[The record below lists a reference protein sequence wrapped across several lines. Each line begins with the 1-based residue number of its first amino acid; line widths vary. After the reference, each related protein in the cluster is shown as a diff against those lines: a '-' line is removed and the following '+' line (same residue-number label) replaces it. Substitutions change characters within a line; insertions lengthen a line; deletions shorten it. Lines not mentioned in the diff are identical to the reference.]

1 MAETN
6 ENNQNQETANQN
18 QGNTGAYFTQA
29 DVDRIVGERL
39 SRVKQN
45 SGIDDADVA
54 EFKKWKASQKTQAQK
69 DAEKEAELSA
79 AKAEIAQMK
88 AEKKL
93 FAAEA
98 KPEFVEFVTSQVMAM
113 GGDDIDANIKE
124 YKKTHPQYFGA
135 PVVVKKSTS
144 QKLSGGNDG
153 AATTNDIMNSLLRN
167 HGQAEN

>member
-1 MAETN
+1 MAEIDTN
-6 ENNQNQETANQN
+6 NQTNQNQNQENA
-18 QGNTGAYFTQA
+18 GAVFTQA

-39 SRVKQN
+39 ARAKGN
-45 SGIDDADVA
+45 GIDESEVA

-93 FAAEA
+93 LAAEA
-98 KPEFVEFVTSQVMAM
+98 KPEFVEFVTAQVMAM
-113 GGDDIDANIKE
+113 SGDDIETNIKE

-144 QKLSGGNDG
+144 QKLSGGNDA

-167 HGQAEN
+167 RGQAES

>member
-6 ENNQNQETANQN
+6 VNNQNQEQNNNQN
-18 QGNTGAYFTQA
+18 QGNTGVYFTQA

-39 SRVKQN
+39 ARAKN

-54 EFKKWKASQKTQAQK
+54 EFKKWKSSQKTQAQK

-88 AEKKL
+88 AEKNL
-93 FAAEA
+93 LAAEA
-98 KPEFVEFVTSQVMAM
+98 KPEFVEFVTAQVMAM
-113 GGDDIDANIKE
+113 SGDDVDANIKD
-124 YKKTHPQYFGA
+124 YKKTHPQYFGT

-144 QKLSGGNDG
+144 QKLTGSNDG
-153 AATTNDIMNSLLRN
+153 AATTNDIMNGLLRN
-167 HGQAEN
+167 RGQAES